1 MASFVSIFVD
11 VVLDVDCNNPPL
23 KFGQYLVSNGWDIVV
38 VAFVYIVVVTKCITD
53 FEYLLGGLCV
63 QRHFVLGPI

>member
-23 KFGQYLVSNGWDIVV
+23 KFGQNRVNNRWDIVV
-38 VAFVYIVVVTKCITD
+38 VAFVYIVVAIYTKYITD
-53 FEYLLGGLCV
+53 FE
-63 QRHFVLGPI
+63 FVLHKLGLVRLSCG